1 MENMDFGGSARQLL
15 NLDKPQLENTSQLEI
30 GATDDTPPVRTLKKD
45 NETLKNEMLKN
56 RVQLHVLSYYLKQQ
70 KLEEDMKAKNLNR
83 AIKVIA
89 EHEVKLMQMT
99 QPNLLDKH
107 HLHFA
112 FCFASPLVISAEENS
127 SRNA

>member
-1 MENMDFGGSARQLL
+1 M
-15 NLDKPQLENTSQLEI
+15 
-30 GATDDTPPVRTLKKD
+30 RTLKKD

-99 QPNLLDKH
+99 
-107 HLHFA
+107 
-112 FCFASPLVISAEENS
+112 
-127 SRNA
+127 

>member
-1 MENMDFGGSARQLL
+1 M
-15 NLDKPQLENTSQLEI
+15 
-30 GATDDTPPVRTLKKD
+30 RTLKKD

-89 EHEVKLMQMT
+89 EHEVKLM
-99 QPNLLDKH
+99 
-107 HLHFA
+107 
-112 FCFASPLVISAEENS
+112 
-127 SRNA
+127 